1 MEMGY
6 IFCLLV
12 AIAQVISNMNHQES
26 WVILI
31 YFEGYLY
38 TKSQTY
44 TLI

>member
-6 IFCLLV
+6 IFCLIV
-12 AIAQVISNMNHQES
+12 AIAQVISSMNQES
-26 WVILI
+26 WVIRI